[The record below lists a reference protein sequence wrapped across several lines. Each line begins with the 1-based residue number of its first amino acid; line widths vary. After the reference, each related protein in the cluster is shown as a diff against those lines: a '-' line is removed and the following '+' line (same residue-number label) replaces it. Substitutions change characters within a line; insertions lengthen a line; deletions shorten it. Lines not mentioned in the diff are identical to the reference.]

1 MRTTTGYVPNRTRL
15 FGRKEMRRLIDPA
28 SIAVSGASDTLGS
41 FGARTLDNIRIGY
54 AGNIYPIN
62 PRYELV
68 SGLKCHSRL
77 EDLPEV
83 PDRVIVI
90 VPMAQ
95 VEGLVQRASAVGVG
109 GMILYSAGFAEVG
122 KPESIQ
128 TQYRRRISPRSPAC
142 ACWDRTA
149 SVLPT

>member
-28 SIAVSGASDTLGS
+28 SIAVIGASETPGS

-54 AGNIYPIN
+54 ARNIYPIN

-68 SGLKCHSRL
+68 SGLKCYSRL

-83 PDRVIVI
+83 PDCVIVI

-95 VEGLVQRASAVGVG
+95 VEDLVQRASAVGW
-109 GMILYSAGFAEVG
+109 AA
-122 KPESIQ
+122 
-128 TQYRRRISPRSPAC
+128 
-142 ACWDRTA
+142 
-149 SVLPT
+149 